1 MVAENEVEIIAVRG
15 RSGGGKRG
23 LLHHG
28 VACDV
33 TVRGSAEKPARLIR
47 WSPIQARVRKIV
59 AKGDRDIF
67 RHSNLVDGRAG
78 AAVTDQACGRQLG
91 QGVEFRLAGG
101 AVSDAGVF
109 MHVFE

>member
-15 RSGGGKRG
+15 RSSGGKRG
-23 LLHHG
+23 LLHHC
-28 VACDV
+28 VVCDV

-47 WSPIQARVRKIV
+47 WSPINARVREII
-59 AKGDRDIF
+59 AKWDRDIF

-78 AAVTDQACGRQLG
+78 AAVTDQACGRQLC
-91 QGVEFRLAGG
+91 QGVEFRLASR

>member
-1 MVAENEVEIIAVRG
+1 MRIARRGEMKSAGVEKERAEPVGIKRILVAENEVEIIAVLG

-47 WSPIQARVRKIV
+47 WSPIQARALNIA
-59 AKGDRDIF
+59 AKRDRVIF
-67 RHSNLVDGRAG
+67 RHSNLLNLPPRTAL
-78 AAVTDQACGRQLG
+78 TD
-91 QGVEFRLAGG
+91 
-101 AVSDAGVF
+101 
-109 MHVFE
+109 H